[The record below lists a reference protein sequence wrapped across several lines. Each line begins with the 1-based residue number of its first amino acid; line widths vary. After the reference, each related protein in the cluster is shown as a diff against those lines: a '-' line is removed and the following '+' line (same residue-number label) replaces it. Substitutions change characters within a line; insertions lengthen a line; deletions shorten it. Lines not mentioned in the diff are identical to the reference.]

1 MSFEVAAESYGR
13 FMGRFSEP
21 LADSFADVPGLVR
34 GQRALD
40 VGCGPGA
47 LTARLIERLGSDAVS
62 GVDPSRPFVEA
73 AQHRFPEVDIRKAVA
88 EDLPFDDDTFDAA
101 LAQLVVHFME
111 DPVAGL
117 REMARVTVPGGVVA
131 ACVWD
136 YAGNQSP
143 LSTFWSAVGDV
154 DPEAVNESRLAGARE
169 GHLLELAAS
178 AGLDEAEESLLTVT
192 VAYSGFEEWW
202 EPYTL
207 GVGPAGSYLSSAEV
221 EVRDAVHRRCRELLP
236 EGPFDVV
243 AGAWCLRAVVGA
255 VGS

>member
-1 MSFEVAAESYGR
+1 MNFEVAAESYGR

-21 LADSFADVPGLVR
+21 LADSFAELAGVEQ

-47 LTARLIERLGSDAVS
+47 LTARLVKRLGTDAVA
-62 GVDPSRPFVEA
+62 GVDPSMPFVQA
-73 AQHRFPEVDIRKAVA
+73 ARARFPGVDIRRASA
-88 EDLPFDDDTFDAA
+88 EHLPYGEAEFDAA

-117 REMARVTVPGGVVA
+117 REMMRVTRPGGVVA

-136 YAGNQSP
+136 FAGDNGP

-154 DPEAVNESRLAGARE
+154 DPDATNESGLAGAHQ
-169 GHLLELAAS
+169 GHLVELATE
-178 AGLDEAEESLLTVT
+178 AGLADPEESLLSVT
-192 VAYSGFEEWW
+192 VSYDSFDEWW

-207 GVGPAGSYLSSAEV
+207 GVGPAGSYVASVDIET
-221 EVRDAVHRRCRELLP
+221 RDRVYRRCRERLP
-236 EGPFDVV
+236 EGSFDVV
-243 AGAWCLRAVVGA
+243 AKAWCVRSVVA
-255 VGS
+255 R